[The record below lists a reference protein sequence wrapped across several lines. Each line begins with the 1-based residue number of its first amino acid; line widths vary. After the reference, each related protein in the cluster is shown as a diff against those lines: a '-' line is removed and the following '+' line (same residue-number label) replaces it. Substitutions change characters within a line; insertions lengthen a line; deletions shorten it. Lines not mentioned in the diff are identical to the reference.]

1 MDDEVTIIDNQ
12 PRLDL
17 IPHDYRGELIGQRAK
32 DGYINATAMCKASG
46 KLFGDYA
53 RSKVTAS
60 FLAELSGSMG
70 IPIDQ
75 LVSTIST
82 GPNDHRGTWVHPQ
95 VAIHLAQWASPRF
108 AVMVSQWVV
117 DWMSGG
123 GNVEAGWKI
132 FNDRLDL
139 ISDQVPLGYF
149 CIFRET
155 ADLYASF
162 IRGGINPGTRI
173 LLDISVGQAWSKH
186 WKKEALADRFGP
198 AAKYDHFYP
207 DYYRQSL
214 SNPQTPLCYPEDAL
228 GAFKRWLRE
237 VYVPLKLP
245 LYLKGQVG
253 QGKVG
258 HVEAT
263 AAITALERR
272 DRNRSLPRA
281 A

>member
-1 MDDEVTIIDNQ
+1 MDDEMSVNDNQ

-46 KLFGDYA
+46 REFKHYRENRTTKD
-53 RSKVTAS
+53 
-60 FLAELSGSMG
+60 FLNELSAEVG
-70 IPIDQ
+70 IPTSE
-75 LVSTIST
+75 LVQSIS
-82 GPNDHRGTWVHPQ
+82 GGVPGHQGTWVHPQ
-95 VAIHLAQWASPRF
+95 VAINLAQWASPRF
-108 AVMVSQWVV
+108 AVMVSQWVIE
-117 DWMSGG
+117 WMSGA
-123 GNVEAGWKI
+123 GNAEAGWKI

-173 LLDISVGQAWSKH
+173 LLDISVGQAWAKH
-186 WKKEALADRFGP
+186 WRKEALADRFGL
-198 AAKYDHFYP
+198 AAKYNHFYP

-263 AAITALERR
+263 AAIAALERR
-272 DRNRSLPRA
+272 DRNRSLPSA